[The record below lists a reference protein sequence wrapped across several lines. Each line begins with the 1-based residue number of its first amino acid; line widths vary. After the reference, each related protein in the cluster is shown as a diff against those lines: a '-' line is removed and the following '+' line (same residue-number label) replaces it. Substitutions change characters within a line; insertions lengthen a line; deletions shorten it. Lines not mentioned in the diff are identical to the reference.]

1 MIEDYRNLI
10 ASKAVIAKPQGL
22 KNIPALNK
30 MLKPHQEH
38 SVAFALE
45 MGSAGLFLDTGL
57 GKSFCALEYGR
68 VIVEHTNK
76 PVLMLAPLAVSKQH
90 EREAQ
95 RWGIDAIAIRGPEA
109 IKEPRIYIT
118 NYERLHLFDASIFG
132 AVILD
137 ESSVLKNY
145 TGKTSNSLIKTFANY
160 PYKLACTAT
169 PAPNDYMELGQH
181 SAFLGA
187 MASNEMLAR
196 WFIAD
201 QSQMGKYKI
210 KRAGLVPFWD
220 WVASWARCL
229 SSPADL
235 GFDATGYV
243 LPEMVT
249 HKHVIKSDLT
259 EDAGEEKD
267 GQSLLFRIPDVSATG
282 FHKEKRRSCKERA
295 DKVAEIVNLDSQ
307 DPFVVW
313 CDTDYEANELMRV
326 IPDAIEVRG
335 SMNPI
340 EKEDK
345 LVAFSEGNARVIIT
359 KPSVAGFGLNW
370 QHCHKMAFIGLS
382 FKYEEYYQAT
392 RRCYRFGQT
401 KPVEVH
407 VVGSEAE
414 MRIDQ
419 VIKRK
424 SNDHEKMKKA
434 MSESMARAYI
444 KRGTRETY
452 QPKTVAKLPF

>member
-1 MIEDYRNLI
+1 
-10 ASKAVIAKPQGL
+10 
-22 KNIPALNK
+22 
-30 MLKPHQEH
+30 
-38 SVAFALE
+38 
-45 MGSAGLFLDTGL
+45 
-57 GKSFCALEYGR
+57 
-68 VIVEHTNK
+68 
-76 PVLMLAPLAVSKQH
+76 
-90 EREAQ
+90 
-95 RWGIDAIAIRGPEA
+95 
-109 IKEPRIYIT
+109 
-118 NYERLHLFDASIFG
+118 
-132 AVILD
+132 
-137 ESSVLKNY
+137 
-145 TGKTSNSLIKTFANY
+145 
-160 PYKLACTAT
+160 
-169 PAPNDYMELGQH
+169 
-181 SAFLGA
+181 
-187 MASNEMLAR
+187 
-196 WFIAD
+196 
-201 QSQMGKYKI
+201 
-210 KRAGLVPFWD
+210 
-220 WVASWARCL
+220 
-229 SSPADL
+229 
-235 GFDATGYV
+235 
-243 LPEMVT
+243 
-249 HKHVIKSDLT
+249 
-259 EDAGEEKD
+259 
-267 GQSLLFRIPDVSATG
+267 
-282 FHKEKRRSCKERA
+282 
-295 DKVAEIVNLDSQ
+295 
-307 DPFVVW
+307 
-313 CDTDYEANELMRV
+313 MRV

-452 QPKTVAKLPF
+452 QPKTVARLPF